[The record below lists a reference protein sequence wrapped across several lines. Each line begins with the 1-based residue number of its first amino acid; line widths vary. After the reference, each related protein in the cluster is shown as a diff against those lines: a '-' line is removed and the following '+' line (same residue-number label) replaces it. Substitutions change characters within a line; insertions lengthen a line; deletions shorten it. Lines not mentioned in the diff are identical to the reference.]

1 MAVLS
6 MIVDKPTSKGWL
18 ELVVADDGVSSVPVP
33 AVGETLSLT
42 LPPVVPADPGR
53 LGMSVELASGWYTK
67 SFVVDDDSADAVG

>member
-33 AVGETLSLT
+33 VPAVGETLSLT

-53 LGMSVELASGWYTK
+53 WGRSVELASG
-67 SFVVDDDSADAVG
+67 

>member
-18 ELVVADDGVSSVPVP
+18 ELVVADEGVCSVPVP

-53 LGMSVELASGWYTK
+53 WGRSVELASG
-67 SFVVDDDSADAVG
+67 